1 MKKGDVWG
9 RKKGRKITSGGE
21 WRWGEERRKEQRKG
35 LEGGGR
41 VRKER
46 EKGDRRQDEEEKGG
60 GRLRTEERRRGGDMS
75 DSFLTCGIVPLGPRC
90 RRTGTSLRRSF
101 QCGRCRP
108 PPDWWSRYRPAPS
121 SSGTQTHTSVTTHSW
136 LQRTLWGAQLEL
148 DQAFIVKGQICRM
161 LLRGTKYQNWHKINQ
176 F

>member
-1 MKKGDVWG
+1 M
-9 RKKGRKITSGGE
+9 RE
-21 WRWGEERRKEQRKG
+21 EERKEDNKWRRMEMRRGKKERTEEEIG
-35 LEGGGR
+35 RGGR

-75 DSFLTCGIVPLGPRC
+75 DLFLTCGIVPLGPRC

-108 PPDWWSRYRPAPS
+108 PPD
-121 SSGTQTHTSVTTHSW
+121 
-136 LQRTLWGAQLEL
+136 
-148 DQAFIVKGQICRM
+148 
-161 LLRGTKYQNWHKINQ
+161 
-176 F
+176 

>member
-35 LEGGGR
+35 LEGGGGSGR
-41 VRKER
+41 KGRKEI
-46 EKGDRRQDEEEKGG
+46 GDRTRRRREEAGWG
-60 GRLRTEERRRGGDMS
+60 QRRGGDVS

-161 LLRGTKYQNWHKINQ
+161 LLRGTKYQNWQKINQ